1 MKKSH
6 HLTKIVISVFLAGLL
21 LAFVPFTKFENELLG
36 KINTQLALFYQTFP
50 QEKAYLHLDKPYY
63 AVGET
68 IWLKAYLATDAAEIP
83 DSLMSKIL
91 YVELITPKDTLH
103 KRLQLK
109 VENRAAFGD
118 FYLSEDLA
126 EGIYQLRAY
135 TNYMRNLGEGYLFE
149 KKIQLYQPKSQS
161 VKDTTNRTKESFDV
175 QFFPEGGDLVSM
187 LKSTVGVKAINR
199 FGQGVPIEARIIE
212 KESKL
217 EIATCKSN
225 HLGIGSFKFYPFKD
239 KMYAAIVRFP
249 DGSEKG
255 FDLPK
260 VQAEGFVL
268 SIDNIEKGKIKVR
281 LTANQTT
288 EDAKARELYLI
299 GQQAGK
305 VYFYIKMVS
314 QSAALINEI
323 PTDNLPS
330 GIVHFT
336 LFDGYGKPH
345 CERLV
350 FISHQEQMPKVE
362 IIAEKTTYKPR
373 EKVTFKIN
381 ANNSEGEAIAGDFS
395 MAVIDAEKVKM
406 PSLFEENILTYF
418 GLSSE
423 LKGRIEQ
430 PAYYFQDTPE
440 AGQALDKLMLTQ
452 GWRRF
457 KWKDIL
463 ANQLPPFSHLIEHS
477 LYINGKASGV
487 FGSLKNGKITVL
499 SKKLNILSEAET
511 DENGGFSVVGLDFT
525 DTADITIQA
534 RTRKDGKMVGMML
547 VKKSFPAIAKNNSIE
562 PNTYTYSLAYLEN
575 YQKALKVEQAF
586 RTENDVRM
594 LKEVTIKSTKI
605 EEEKSP
611 FKMHSSADAVLKG
624 DAILNGSTQGNVLYA
639 LQGRVAGVQVLPGA
653 FGGSPKIIIRGI
665 SSINSGTDPLFLF
678 DGMQVDGDFFAG
690 LSPNDVESIEVLK
703 GANAAI
709 YGINGASGVI
719 AVYSKRGG
727 GNKQSQTPSNIISFT
742 MTGYDKAR
750 AFYQP
755 RYDTLSKEAQ
765 LKPDLRTTLY
775 WNPQLKTQK
784 NTNTEVSFFCAD
796 SPSTY
801 KVILEGITQ
810 KRQWV
815 RKEIEIQVER

>member
-6 HLTKIVISVFLAGLL
+6 HSTKIVISVFLASLL
-21 LAFVPFTKFENELLG
+21 LAFVPLTKFENELLN

-50 QEKAYLHLDKPYY
+50 QEKAYLHTDKPYY

-68 IWLKAYLATDAAEIP
+68 IWLKAYLATDVAEIP

-91 YVELITPKDTLH
+91 YIELITPKDTLH

-109 VENRAAFGD
+109 VENRTAVGD
-118 FYLSEDLA
+118 FYLSEELA

-149 KKIQLYQPKSQS
+149 KKIQVYQPQSQS
-161 VKDTTNRTKESFDV
+161 VKDTTNRVKERFDV

-187 LKSTVGVKAINR
+187 LKSTVGVKATNR

-217 EIATCKSN
+217 EITTCKSN

-249 DGSEKG
+249 DGSENE

-260 VQAEGFVL
+260 VQAEGVVL
-268 SIDNIEKGKIKVR
+268 SIDNIEKEKIKVR
-281 LTANQTT
+281 ITANLTT
-288 EDAKARELYLI
+288 EDAKARELFLI

-305 VYFYIKMVS
+305 VYFYVKMVA
-314 QSAALINEI
+314 QSAALINEVL
-323 PTDNLPS
+323 TDNLPS

-362 IIAEKTTYKPR
+362 IIAEKATYKPR
-373 EKVTFKIN
+373 EKVTLKIE
-381 ANNSEGEAIAGDFS
+381 ANNNGGEAIEGDFS

-440 AGQALDKLMLTQ
+440 AKQALDKLMLTQ

-457 KWKDIL
+457 KWKDVL
-463 ANQLPPFSHLIEHS
+463 ANQFPTFAYPIEQS
-477 LYINGKASGV
+477 LYINGTASGV
-487 FGSLKNGKITVL
+487 FTDLKNGKITVL
-499 SKKLNILSEAET
+499 SKKINLLSTTET
-511 DENGGFSVVGLDFT
+511 DENGRFSVAGLDFT

-534 RTRKDGKMVGMML
+534 RTRKDGKMVGMTL
-547 VKKSFPAIAKNNSIE
+547 DKKDFPKIPKNYKSDL
-562 PNTYTYSLAYLEN
+562 NTHAYSLAYLEN
-575 YQKALKVEQAF
+575 YQKILAAERAF

-611 FKMHSSADAVLKG
+611 FKIHSSADAVIKG
-624 DAILNGSTQGNVLYA
+624 DDILNGSTQGNVLYA

-653 FGGSPKIIIRGI
+653 FGGSPRIIIRGLG
-665 SSINSGTDPLFLF
+665 SINSGTAPLFIF
-678 DGMQVDGDFFAG
+678 DGMQVDANFFTA

-703 GANAAI
+703 GASGAI
-709 YGINGASGVI
+709 YGMNGANGVI
-719 AVYSKRGG
+719 AVYSKRGLG
-727 GNKQSQTPSNIISFT
+727 SQPPKPSNIISFT
-742 MTGYDKAR
+742 MMGYDKAR
-750 AFYQP
+750 EFYQP

-765 LKPDLRTTLY
+765 LKPDLRTTIY
-775 WNPQLKTQK
+775 WNPKVKTQK
-784 NTNTEVSFFCAD
+784 NTNADISFFCAD

-801 KVILEGITQ
+801 KVILEGITE
-810 KRQWV
+810 KRQWI
-815 RKEIEIQVER
+815 RKEIEIQIK